1 MTLFT
6 NIKSFDKSFLLKL
19 WLSLILY
26 QLSVCPVSAQKDT
39 MDIKDYIL
47 IINTY
52 TESFPWSNRLISTAT
67 NFVKD
72 DPKLA
77 VYTEHMNMIMIDND
91 SILDQFK
98 DSLFDRYGSH
108 RPRML
113 LLLGNSSLIL
123 KDDLRKMW
131 GDIPMVLC
139 AGKDYTGPE
148 HYYLT
153 KQPIPLSER
162 VPLAE
167 LSQSC
172 NLTYLYANLYIHE
185 NVEMMFRTLPRMKRF
200 IYVGDERV
208 VNQDNSQEI
217 Q

>member
-26 QLSVCPVSAQKDT
+26 QLSACPVSAQKDT

-47 IINTY
+47 IINAY

-123 KDDLRKMW
+123 RDDLRKMW

-139 AGKDYTGPE
+139 AGKD
-148 HYYLT
+148 
-153 KQPIPLSER
+153 
-162 VPLAE
+162 
-167 LSQSC
+167 
-172 NLTYLYANLYIHE
+172 
-185 NVEMMFRTLPRMKRF
+185 
-200 IYVGDERV
+200 
-208 VNQDNSQEI
+208 
-217 Q
+217 

>member
-91 SILDQFK
+91 AFWT
-98 DSLFDRYGSH
+98 
-108 RPRML
+108 
-113 LLLGNSSLIL
+113 NSKTVFST
-123 KDDLRKMW
+123 D
-131 GDIPMVLC
+131 
-139 AGKDYTGPE
+139 T
-148 HYYLT
+148 
-153 KQPIPLSER
+153 
-162 VPLAE
+162 VPTAHV
-167 LSQSC
+167 C
-172 NLTYLYANLYIHE
+172 CCY
-185 NVEMMFRTLPRMKRF
+185 
-200 IYVGDERV
+200 
-208 VNQDNSQEI
+208 
-217 Q
+217 

>member
-77 VYTEHMNMIMIDND
+77 VYTEHMNMIMIDNFRQ
-91 SILDQFK
+91 IRFPPPTYAAVIRQ
-98 DSLFDRYGSH
+98 LFSH
-108 RPRML
+108 
-113 LLLGNSSLIL
+113 I
-123 KDDLRKMW
+123 
-131 GDIPMVLC
+131 
-139 AGKDYTGPE
+139 
-148 HYYLT
+148 
-153 KQPIPLSER
+153 ER
-162 VPLAE
+162 
-167 LSQSC
+167 
-172 NLTYLYANLYIHE
+172 
-185 NVEMMFRTLPRMKRF
+185 
-200 IYVGDERV
+200 
-208 VNQDNSQEI
+208 
-217 Q
+217 

>member
-1 MTLFT
+1 MA
-6 NIKSFDKSFLLKL
+6 ISY
-19 WLSLILY
+19 SL
-26 QLSVCPVSAQKDT
+26 PVVRMPRICTKDT

-123 KDDLRKMW
+123 KDDLRKCGVTFQW
-131 GDIPMVLC
+131 FSVPGKTIP
-139 AGKDYTGPE
+139 G
-148 HYYLT
+148 
-153 KQPIPLSER
+153 LS
-162 VPLAE
+162 
-167 LSQSC
+167 
-172 NLTYLYANLYIHE
+172 TI
-185 NVEMMFRTLPRMKRF
+185 
-200 IYVGDERV
+200 I
-208 VNQDNSQEI
+208 
-217 Q
+217 

>member
-98 DSLFDRYGSH
+98 DSL
-108 RPRML
+108 
-113 LLLGNSSLIL
+113 
-123 KDDLRKMW
+123 
-131 GDIPMVLC
+131 
-139 AGKDYTGPE
+139 
-148 HYYLT
+148 LT
-153 KQPIPLSER
+153 DT
-162 VPLAE
+162 VPTAHV
-167 LSQSC
+167 C
-172 NLTYLYANLYIHE
+172 CCY
-185 NVEMMFRTLPRMKRF
+185 
-200 IYVGDERV
+200 
-208 VNQDNSQEI
+208 
-217 Q
+217 

>member
-98 DSLFDRYGSH
+98 DSLFDTFAYEETV
-108 RPRML
+108 RPYLESIRDHIDHLEMEIDDEIWPLPKYREL
-113 LLLGNSSLIL
+113 LF
-123 KDDLRKMW
+123 
-131 GDIPMVLC
+131 
-139 AGKDYTGPE
+139 
-148 HYYLT
+148 T
-153 KQPIPLSER
+153 K
-162 VPLAE
+162 
-167 LSQSC
+167 
-172 NLTYLYANLYIHE
+172 
-185 NVEMMFRTLPRMKRF
+185 
-200 IYVGDERV
+200 
-208 VNQDNSQEI
+208 
-217 Q
+217 

>member
-1 MTLFT
+1 M
-6 NIKSFDKSFLLKL
+6 
-19 WLSLILY
+19 ILEN
-26 QLSVCPVSAQKDT
+26 V
-39 MDIKDYIL
+39 
-47 IINTY
+47 
-52 TESFPWSNRLISTAT
+52 
-67 NFVKD
+67 
-72 DPKLA
+72 
-77 VYTEHMNMIMIDND
+77 
-91 SILDQFK
+91 
-98 DSLFDRYGSH
+98 
-108 RPRML
+108 
-113 LLLGNSSLIL
+113 
-123 KDDLRKMW
+123 

-200 IYVGDERV
+200 IYVGDERF
-208 VNQDNSQEI
+208 VNQVNSQEI
-217 Q
+217 QEILRTKHPDVHYTFLSSRDIKKTNQLIEFTQLCRSPDHGYSVFPVGSTNGSLPAT